1 MTISYSDDVAKSTT
15 WNFFKLLFRWKGSL
29 WKVLWAELTLWL
41 TCYTLLSLI
50 YRFLLTDAQK
60 LTFESI
66 VKFWANFTG
75 REFVS
80 LTFILG
86 FFVSL
91 VISRWW
97 DMYQSIGGTEKMALH
112 IASYIEGDDE
122 ETVTIRRNIIR
133 YMVLVQAMV
142 LSKLSHPVRRRFP
155 NMEALK
161 TAGLINDTELHAM
174 NNFESIHPKHWLPIY
189 WAMALIKQARK
200 DEKIA
205 SDTYVIDLYSKLSD
219 YRGGLGKVSSYM
231 SVPIPLAYTQVV
243 FLAVRLYFVIAL
255 IAEQYLLSGNTKQP
269 EIFVKFAVDLYFP
282 FATVIQFLFYVGWAK
297 VAESLFNPLG
307 NDDDDIAVNNI
318 VTRNLQIG
326 LAIVDNA
333 VDKVPAQ
340 IRDPYSNTGHDAPF
354 GEEKEHYIFPVQ
366 LQDIRERAQ
375 SLAGT
380 VEDTVRKLHV

>member
-1 MTISYSDDVAKSTT
+1 
-15 WNFFKLLFRWKGSL
+15 
-29 WKVLWAELTLWL
+29 
-41 TCYTLLSLI
+41 
-50 YRFLLTDAQK
+50 
-60 LTFESI
+60 
-66 VKFWANFTG
+66 
-75 REFVS
+75 
-80 LTFILG
+80 
-86 FFVSL
+86 
-91 VISRWW
+91 
-97 DMYQSIGGTEKMALH
+97 
-112 IASYIEGDDE
+112 
-122 ETVTIRRNIIR
+122 
-133 YMVLVQAMV
+133 
-142 LSKLSHPVRRRFP
+142 
-155 NMEALK
+155 
-161 TAGLINDTELHAM
+161 
-174 NNFESIHPKHWLPIY
+174 
-189 WAMALIKQARK
+189 
-200 DEKIA
+200 
-205 SDTYVIDLYSKLSD
+205 KLSD

-340 IRDPYSNTGHDAPF
+340 IRDPYSKTGHDAPF